1 MALNHDVLSPS
12 KPEIGFVLRSL
23 PLPSLRHTVLS
34 LRDYGG
40 QDVRRTVARLDPWP
54 TRFLHTCRVGA
65 LQRQAVIEEFT
76 KDRVL
81 TSIYPMMGFHFALG

>member
-12 KPEIGFVLRSL
+12 KPVIGFVLRSL
-23 PLPSLRHTVLS
+23 SLPSLRHTVLS

-40 QDVRRTVARLDPWP
+40 QDVGRTVARL
-54 TRFLHTCRVGA
+54 VGA